1 MFYARVIVG
10 NTSVQQPNNA
20 LTHPPLLANSTV
32 DRYDSVQGHTGGSD
46 VFMVY
51 ANKKAYPEYLITY
64 KV

>member
-10 NTSVQQPNNA
+10 NTIVQHPDRA
-20 LTHPPLLANSTV
+20 RTHPPLLLNSTV

-46 VFMVY
+46 IFVVY

>member
-10 NTSVQQPNNA
+10 NTIVQQSNTA
-20 LTHPPLLANSTV
+20 LTHPPLLPNSTV
-32 DRYDSVQGHTGGSD
+32 DRYDSVQGFTGNSD